1 MSSTQKAL
9 LVALSVVLFSAV
21 VGYAE
26 TVKDLNQNMWT
37 WAVMEEIMDECAHG
51 SLGSL
56 PPIGPKEAEETMMT
70 AQQAI
75 EKLIAGIT
83 SSDQLQAARR
93 LAAEFVQMG
102 DPHERVGRAVNRL
115 LDRQESFLQAHG
127 EIAK

>member
-1 MSSTQKAL
+1 MTSTQKAM
-9 LVALSVVLFSAV
+9 LVALSVVLLSAV
-21 VGYAE
+21 IGYAE

-37 WAVMEEIMDECAHG
+37 WAVMEEILEECAHG

-56 PPIGPKEAEETMMT
+56 PPIGPQEAEETMMT

-75 EKLIAGIT
+75 AKLIAGIT
-83 SSDQLQAARR
+83 TTDELQAARR

-102 DPHERVGRAVNRL
+102 EPHDRVGRAVNRL
-115 LDRQESFLQAHG
+115 LDRQEAFLHAHG